1 MMLNRDPIT
10 GKWKYGTE
18 LVSQK
23 HKADI
28 ETDLQ
33 GARGELS
40 RYQRYIEDLEEALF
54 QIDQEDIIDE

>member
-28 ETDLQ
+28 ETDLKEQ
-33 GARGELS
+33 GELS
-40 RYQRYIEDLEEALF
+40 RYQRYIEDLKRPCF
-54 QIDQEDIIDE
+54 R